1 MILNLGC
8 GAQVYDKWTNVDYAL
23 GARLAKLPLFRTV
36 NARLKL
42 FRADWDERIVLHDL
56 TKPFPWAD
64 NSADGIYT
72 SHTLEHLAREDGRRF
87 LRECHRVLR
96 PGGLIRVLVPDLRL
110 HVMAYLDGK
119 VRADDFVER
128 LDVLYDDYGDRGLK
142 RKLAPF
148 VQFPHK
154 CMYDTEC
161 LVGVLQ
167 DIGFDASPR
176 APFDSGI
183 PDVREVELEDRTRG
197 AVIVEG
203 VKH

>member
-8 GAQVYDKWTNVDYAL
+8 GSQLCNDWTNVDYAL
-23 GARLAKLPLFRTV
+23 GARLAKVPLFRAV
-36 NARLKL
+36 NARVKL
-42 FRADWDERIVLHDL
+42 FRMDWDDRIVLHDL
-56 TKPFPWAD
+56 TKPFPWQ
-64 NSADGIYT
+64 SGTADGVYS

-96 PGGLIRVLVPDLRL
+96 QGGLIRILVPDLRH
-110 HVMAYLDGK
+110 HVQSYLDGR

-128 LDVLYDDYGDRGLK
+128 MDVLYHTHGGPLK

-154 CMYDTEC
+154 CMYDTQR
-161 LVGVLQ
+161 LVEILQ
-167 DIGFDASPR
+167 EIGFDAEPR
-176 APFDSGI
+176 QPFDSGI
-183 PDVREVELEDRTRG
+183 PHVREVETEERTRD

-203 VKH
+203 RKR